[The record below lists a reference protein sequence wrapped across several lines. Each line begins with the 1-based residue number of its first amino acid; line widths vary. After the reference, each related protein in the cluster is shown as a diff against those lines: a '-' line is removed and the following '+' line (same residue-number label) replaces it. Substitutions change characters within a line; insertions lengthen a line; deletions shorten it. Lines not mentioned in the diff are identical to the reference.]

1 VSITVK
7 SGSSIRNYLKP
18 SARDSERR
26 RRNRC
31 CGAIDEL
38 ISQMGFARSICPDG
52 EVRERIKALQLH
64 LYRVGAVVAA
74 PPGAKKL
81 ARNISPA
88 LMDTLEAEIH
98 RVKCVPGVLRDGS
111 LFWELPAAAALD
123 IARTISRRAERGAR
137 RLIDEGESND
147 NFIPHYFN
155 RLADLLW
162 LLGRLLESRWSV
174 DS

>member
-7 SGSSIRNYLKP
+7 SGGSIRNYLKP
-18 SARDSERR
+18 SVRDSGRR

-38 ISQMGFARSICPDG
+38 ISQMGFARSICSDG
-52 EVRERIKALQLH
+52 EVRGRIKALQMH

-81 ARNISPA
+81 AKDISPA
-88 LMDTLEAEIH
+88 LMDSLEAEIN
-98 RVKCVPGVLRDGS
+98 RVRSVPGVLRDGS
-111 LFWELPAAAALD
+111 LFWELPAPAALD
-123 IARTISRRAERGAR
+123 IARTISRRAERDAR
-137 RLIDEGESND
+137 RLMDKGELSD
-147 NFIPHYFN
+147 KFIPLYLN
-155 RLADLLW
+155 RLTDLLW
-162 LLGRLLESRWSV
+162 LLGRLIESRWSI

>member
-1 VSITVK
+1 
-7 SGSSIRNYLKP
+7 
-18 SARDSERR
+18 
-26 RRNRC
+26 
-31 CGAIDEL
+31 
-38 ISQMGFARSICPDG
+38 
-52 EVRERIKALQLH
+52 
-64 LYRVGAVVAA
+64 
-74 PPGAKKL
+74 
-81 ARNISPA
+81 
-88 LMDTLEAEIH
+88 MDTLEAEIH